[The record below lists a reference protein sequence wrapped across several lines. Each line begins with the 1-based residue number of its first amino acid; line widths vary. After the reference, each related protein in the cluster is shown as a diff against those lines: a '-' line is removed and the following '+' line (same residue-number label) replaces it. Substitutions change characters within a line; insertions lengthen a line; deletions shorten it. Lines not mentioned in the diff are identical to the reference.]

1 MQFELTEEQRAIGDL
16 ARKIS
21 EDGDWEGLSA
31 KWDREGNFDRTPITS
46 KLREVGLT
54 GMTIP
59 TEYGG
64 GAAGFLDFI
73 IAYEQIARVNITAAF
88 VLSSSNDGP
97 IDAILHFGSDATK
110 KKYLPKLT
118 SGEWLAGIAITEPDA
133 GSDLGAIRTR
143 AVVEGDKVRIN
154 GSKFYVGGSG
164 NFELYVVYARMSDAP
179 GIDGLGCVVV
189 DLNSP
194 GLKFGPRFKM
204 LGARSVPRSEMIFED
219 CVVPRENVLLGAG
232 GFRRMIE
239 AFNAERIHNAA
250 MALGIA
256 QGAFDHAAQ
265 YAKERVQ
272 FKKRLV
278 DFQGIQWKLAE
289 MQTILSASRMLIY
302 RAAAAKD
309 AGQALG
315 TLASE
320 AKLFASK
327 YCPRVVDQALQIEG
341 AFGYSE
347 GSRVERAYRD
357 IRLVPIAGGSIEM
370 MLNYLGAKFAR

>member
-1 MQFELTEEQRAIGDL
+1 MQFELTEEQRAIADL
-16 ARKIS
+16 ARKIA

-31 KWDREGNFDRTPITS
+31 KWDRDGSFDRAPIIS
-46 KLREVGLT
+46 KLRETGLV

-64 GAAGFLDFI
+64 GGATFLDFI
-73 IAYEQIARVNITAAF
+73 LAYEQIARVNITAAF

-97 IDAILHFGSDATK
+97 IDAILHFGSEETK

-118 SGEWLAGIAITEPDA
+118 SGEWLAGIAMTEPDA

-143 AVVEGDKVRIN
+143 AVVDGNHVRLN
-154 GSKFYVGGSG
+154 GNKIYVGGSG
-164 NFELYVVYARMSDAP
+164 NYEVYVVYARMSDAP

-189 DLNSP
+189 DHNSP
-194 GLKFGPRFKM
+194 GLKFGAKFRT
-204 LGARSVPRSEMIFED
+204 LGARPVPRSEMIFED
-219 CVVPRENVLLGAG
+219 CIVPRENVLLGAG
-232 GFRRMIE
+232 GFRKMIE
-239 AFNAERIHNAA
+239 AFNAERIHNSA

-256 QGAFDHAAQ
+256 QGAFEHAAQ

-289 MQTILSASRMLIY
+289 MQTILSAARMLIY
-302 RAAAAKD
+302 RAASAKD
-309 AGQALG
+309 AGLSLG
-315 TLASE
+315 TLSSE
-320 AKLFASK
+320 AKYFAAK
-327 YCPRVVDQALQIEG
+327 YCPQVVDQALQIEG

-370 MLNYLGAKFAR
+370 MLNYLGGRFAR